1 MQRKRKVACIVTI
14 ILIGLITS
22 TTACETTRI
31 EYVREIPEVTFPVF
45 PPPDFVAY
53 DPDTDMVI
61 MPLFYW
67 QQVAEYKIDI
77 DAIQHYLDVLR
88 EVEKARIAEFK
99 K

>member
-1 MQRKRKVACIVTI
+1 MAIALTS
-14 ILIGLITS
+14 LTLS

-31 EYVREIPEVTFPVF
+31 EYIYDIPAVTFPVF

-67 QQVAEYKIDI
+67 QKIAEYKIDI
-77 DAIQHYLDVLR
+77 DAIKQYLDVLR
-88 EVEKARIAEFK
+88 EAEKARVAEFK